1 MAKESKKNIKASVT
15 GARSGALPRPFPAPV
30 LAGIGIG
37 LVLACVLI
45 YAQTA
50 GHGFINY
57 DDPNYLLNNTRV
69 NRGLTVE
76 GLLWA
81 FTSFDFYYWQPL
93 TWISHMVDCQ
103 LFGLNAGPHH
113 AMSLAL
119 HAANVVLLF
128 LVLLRMTGA
137 PGCSAFA
144 AGLFGL
150 HPLRVES
157 VAWAAERK
165 DVLSGLFW
173 MLTLLAYSHYARQ
186 PERRRFLLVFAAFL
200 GAVMSKPS
208 VVTLP
213 FVLLLLD
220 AWPLRRI
227 ESLVDLKER
236 VKEKLPLFAIIAGA
250 SLLTFV
256 GQDRMGATVSLK
268 ALPFWFRIW
277 NAIVSYVDYLAM
289 TVRPVNLGVLYPYS
303 KISGA
308 EMASALLLL
317 LAISGFVV
325 WRRRTSPYLVTGWFW
340 YVGALVPM
348 IGLAQTGVQA
358 RADRFTYL
366 PSIGLAIVVSWGLAE
381 IASRLRVPFPVRA
394 GVVGL
399 VLGLLSFVSLVQTTR
414 WKDSFTLFEHTV
426 KVTRDNDVMH
436 LNLADLYQ
444 QRRDLA
450 KALPHY
456 EAALRI
462 EPNNIGARRL
472 YAGALAMAGRTAEAR
487 QQLEMVL
494 QRDPSDS
501 ESRMQLL
508 MLGPGR

>member
-1 MAKESKKNIKASVT
+1 MAKGSTKTTKNKVFEGRPPA
-15 GARSGALPRPFPAPV
+15 PQPFPRPV
-30 LAGIGIG
+30 LAGIAIG

-57 DDPNYLLNNTRV
+57 DDPNYLLNNTKV
-69 NRGLTVE
+69 NRGITGE
-76 GLLWA
+76 GLIWA
-81 FTSFDFYYWQPL
+81 FTAFDFYYWQPL
-93 TWISHMVDCQ
+93 TWISHMIDSQ

-113 AMSLAL
+113 VMSLVL
-119 HAANVVLLF
+119 HAANVALLF
-128 LVLLRMTGA
+128 LALLQLTRA

-173 MLTLLAYSHYARQ
+173 MLTLLAYSRYARQ
-186 PERRRFLLVFAAFL
+186 PERRRFFLVMAAFL

-220 AWPLRRI
+220 AWPLGRLQ
-227 ESLVDLKER
+227 SLPDLRER
-236 VKEKLPLFAIIAGA
+236 LKEKLPLFAIIGAA

-289 TVRPVNLGVLYPYS
+289 TVWPVNLGVLYPYG

-317 LAISGFVV
+317 LAISGFVI
-325 WRRRTSPYLVTGWFW
+325 WRRHSSPYLFTGWFW

-366 PSIGLAIVVSWGLAE
+366 PSIGLAIFASWGLAE
-381 IASRLRVPFPVRA
+381 IAARLRVPFPVRA
-394 GVVGL
+394 GAVGL
-399 VLGLLSFVSLVQTTR
+399 VLGLLSFISLVQTTR

-462 EPNNIGARRL
+462 EPGNIGARRL
-472 YAGALAMAGRTAEAR
+472 YAGALAQAGRNDEAR
-487 QQLEMVL
+487 QQLESVL
-494 QRDPSDS
+494 QRDPNDA
-501 ESRMQLL
+501 ESRMQLM
-508 MLGPGR
+508 MLGPRR

>member
-1 MAKESKKNIKASVT
+1 M
-15 GARSGALPRPFPAPV
+15 
-30 LAGIGIG
+30 GIG

-57 DDPNYLLNNTRV
+57 DDPNYLLNNV
-69 NRGLTVE
+69 KINRGVSAE

-93 TWISHMVDCQ
+93 TWISHMLDCQ

-113 AMSLAL
+113 LMSLAL
-119 HAANVVLLF
+119 HAANVALLF
-128 LVLLRMTGA
+128 LALLRLTGA

-173 MLTLLAYSHYARQ
+173 MLTLLAYSHYARR

-220 AWPLRRI
+220 AWPLRRLQ
-227 ESLVDLKER
+227 SVADLR
-236 VKEKLPLFAIIAGA
+236 ARAIEKLPLFAIIAAA

-289 TVRPVNLGVLYPYS
+289 TIWPVNLGVLYPYS

-317 LAISGFVV
+317 LAISGFVI
-325 WRRRTSPYLVTGWFW
+325 WRRGSSPYLFTGWFW
-340 YVGALVPM
+340 YAGALVPM

-366 PSIGLAIVVSWGLAE
+366 PSIGLAIMVSWGLAE
-381 IASRLRVPFPVRA
+381 IASRLRVPFPLRA

-462 EPNNIGARRL
+462 EPTNIGARRL
-472 YAGALAMAGRTAEAR
+472 YAGALAMAGRTQEAR
-487 QQLEMVL
+487 QQFELVL
-494 QRDPSDS
+494 QRDPNDS

-508 MLGPGR
+508 MLGPAR